1 MSMLHGIVSAARLA
15 RTGSQHG
22 QRSAWPNGT
31 TVSTHDIL
39 IEERSLTAHAHT
51 RGTPCVLISHVGE
64 SDDRAG
70 RRTVVLATVLER
82 VQGRR
87 LRPDEIT
94 VNCDLRTIRTQC
106 LEARLLNSPRAL
118 ARTPMLIHSCDDQ
131 SPPLQVTLPRETSPG
146 DLLALVCRGTIA
158 ASQTRPHIRHPESAD
173 DEWHGRC
180 MK

>member
-1 MSMLHGIVSAARLA
+1 MLHSIVSAARLA
-15 RTGSQHG
+15 RPGL
-22 QRSAWPNGT
+22 QRSGLTSWPNGT
-31 TVSTHDIL
+31 TVSTRDIL
-39 IEERSLTAHAHT
+39 IAERSLTAHAHT
-51 RGTPCVLISHVGE
+51 RGTPCVLISHAGE

-70 RRTVVLATVLER
+70 QRTVVVATILER
-82 VQGRR
+82 VEGRR

-94 VNCDLRTIRTQC
+94 VDCDLRTIRTQC

-131 SPPLQVTLPRETSPG
+131 SPPLQVSLPRETSPG

-158 ASQTRPHIRHPESAD
+158 ASQTRPRVRPPESAD

-180 MK
+180 MR

>member
-22 QRSAWPNGT
+22 QPSAWPNGT

-64 SDDRAG
+64 SDD
-70 RRTVVLATVLER
+70 
-82 VQGRR
+82 
-87 LRPDEIT
+87 
-94 VNCDLRTIRTQC
+94 
-106 LEARLLNSPRAL
+106 
-118 ARTPMLIHSCDDQ
+118 SCDDQ
-131 SPPLQVTLPRETSPG
+131 SPPLQVSLPRETSPG
-146 DLLALVCRGTIA
+146 DLLALACRGTIA
-158 ASQTRPHIRHPESAD
+158 ASQTRPHVRHLESAD
-173 DEWHGRC
+173 DEWSGRC